1 MFNFRESITGGIAE
15 MKKFINDPYKVV
27 EDTLRGILKAYPY
40 HLRTTP
46 DSSRALVRR
55 DAPIEGKVAICTGG
69 GSGHIPVF
77 LGYVGPGLLD
87 GVSVGNV
94 FSSPSAD
101 DMLSATRAVNG
112 GAGVLYLFG
121 NYSGDK
127 LNFET
132 AAEMAGVEGI
142 PVEMSIAAD
151 DVASA
156 PRSER
161 SRRRGIAGIF
171 FAYKIAGAK
180 ADTRSNLGE
189 VKATADQVIEQTCT
203 VGVALSPCTIPAVG
217 KPNFSIDE
225 DEMELGMGI
234 HGEPGIERTKL
245 KKADE
250 VASMMADKVVN
261 DLPFKANDE
270 VAVLVNG
277 LGATPPEELF
287 ILYNRFHDVLGERSI
302 TVYKT
307 FVGEYA
313 TSMEMAGASF
323 SLLRLNSEFKRLL
336 DAPAFSPFLPQ
347 WRSL

>member
-1 MFNFRESITGGIAE
+1 

-27 EDTLRGILKAYPY
+27 DETIAGILKAYPY
-40 HLRTTP
+40 HLRMAKA
-46 DSSRALVRR
+46 SSRALIRA
-55 DAPIEGKVAICTGG
+55 DAPIKGKVGICTGG
-69 GSGHIPVF
+69 GSGHIPLF
-77 LGYVGPGLLD
+77 LGYVGPGMLD
-87 GVSVGNV
+87 GVAVGNV

-101 DMLSATRAVNG
+101 DMLAAAKEVNG
-112 GAGVLYLFG
+112 GSGVLFLFG

-127 LNFET
+127 MNFEM
-132 AAEMAGVEGI
+132 AAEMAAVDDI
-142 PVEMSIAAD
+142 PVKLSIAAD

-156 PRSER
+156 PHAEKD
-161 SRRRGIAGIF
+161 RRRGIAGIF

-180 ADTRSNLGE
+180 ADTMANLDA
-189 VKATADQVIEQTCT
+189 VKATTDKVIEQTCT
-203 VGVALSPCTIPAVG
+203 IGVALSPCTIPAVG
-217 KPNFSIDE
+217 KPNFIIAD

-250 VASMMADKVVN
+250 VATIMAEKVIN
-261 DLPFKANDE
+261 DLPFKEKDE

-287 ILYNRFHDVLGERSI
+287 ILYSKFYDILGGYGI
-302 TVYKT
+302 KVYKA
-307 FVGEYA
+307 FIGEYA

-323 SLLRLNSEFKRLL
+323 TLLKLNDEFKKLL

-347 WRSL
+347 WRRS

>member
-1 MFNFRESITGGIAE
+1 MAKG
-15 MKKFINDPYKVV
+15 
-27 EDTLRGILKAYPY
+27 
-40 HLRTTP
+40 
-46 DSSRALVRR
+46 SSRALVRA
-55 DAPIEGKVAICTGG
+55 DGPIKGKVAICTGG

-87 GVSVGNV
+87 GVAIGNV

-101 DMLSATRAVNG
+101 DMLAATREVNG

-127 LNFET
+127 MNFEM
-132 AAEMAGVEGI
+132 AAEMAAIDDINVK
-142 PVEMSIAAD
+142 MSIASD

-156 PRSER
+156 PHSEK

-180 ADTRSNLGE
+180 ADTMAGLDE
-189 VKATADQVIEQTCT
+189 VKATADKVIDNTCT
-203 VGVALSPCTIPAVG
+203 MGVALSPCTIPAVG
-217 KPNFSIDE
+217 KPNFVIAD

-250 VASMMADKVVN
+250 VASIMAEKVIN
-261 DLPFKANDE
+261 DLPFKAKDE

-287 ILYNRFHDVLGERSI
+287 ILYSKFHDILGENGI
-302 TVYKT
+302 KIYKT
-307 FVGEYA
+307 FIGEYA

-323 SLLRLNSEFKRLL
+323 TLLKLNSEFKKLL

-347 WRSL
+347 WRRS

>member
-1 MFNFRESITGGIAE
+1 MNVS
-15 MKKFINDPYKVV
+15 KLINDPYKVV
-27 EDTLRGILKAYPY
+27 EDTISGILKAYPY
-40 HLRTTP
+40 HLRMAKG
-46 DSSRALVRR
+46 SSRALVRK
-55 DAPIEGKVAICTGG
+55 DAPIKGKVAICTGG
-69 GSGHIPVF
+69 GSGHIPLF

-87 GVSVGNV
+87 GVSIGNV

-101 DMLSATRAVNG
+101 DMLAVTKEIDG

-127 LNFET
+127 MNFDM
-132 AAEMAGVEGI
+132 AAEMAALEGI
-142 PVEMSIAAD
+142 TVKMSIAND

-156 PRSER
+156 SNAEKD
-161 SRRRGIAGIF
+161 RRRGIAGIF

-180 ADTRSNLGE
+180 ADT
-189 VKATADQVIEQTCT
+189 KATLDEIKATVDKVIENTCSI
-203 VGVALSPCTIPAVG
+203 GIALSPCTIPAVG
-217 KPNFSIDE
+217 KPNFIIAE

-245 KKADE
+245 KTADE
-250 VASMMADKVVN
+250 VAAIMADKIVK
-261 DLPFKANDE
+261 DLPFKAKDE

-287 ILYNRFHDVLGERSI
+287 ILFSKFYDILNEHGI
-302 TVYKT
+302 TVYKS

-323 SLLRLNSEFKRLL
+323 SLLKLNPEFKKLL

-347 WRSL
+347 WRRS

>member
-1 MFNFRESITGGIAE
+1 
-15 MKKFINDPYKVV
+15 MKKLINDPYKVV
-27 EDTLRGILKAYPY
+27 EDAVSGILKAYPY
-40 HLRTTP
+40 HLRMAK
-46 DSSRALVRR
+46 DSSRAMVRC
-55 DAPIEGKVAICTGG
+55 DAPVKGKVAICTGG
-69 GSGHIPVF
+69 GSGHIPIF
-77 LGYVGPGLLD
+77 LGYVGQGLLD

-101 DMLSATRAVNG
+101 DMLAATKAVSG

-127 LNFET
+127 MNFEM
-132 AAEMAGVEGI
+132 AAEMADAEGI
-142 PVEMSIAAD
+142 PVKMSIAAD

-156 PRSER
+156 PRAER
-161 SRRRGIAGIF
+161 NRRRGIAGIF

-180 ADTRSNLGE
+180 ADTMASLDD
-189 VKATADQVIEQTCT
+189 VKAIADQVIEQTCT
-203 VGVALSPCTIPAVG
+203 MGVALSPCTIPAVG
-217 KPNFSIDE
+217 EPNFTIAE
-225 DEMELGMGI
+225 DEMEIGMGI

-250 VASMMADKVVN
+250 VAAIMADKVIN
-261 DLPFKANDE
+261 DLPFKSGDE

-287 ILYNRFHDVLGERSI
+287 ILYNKFHDILGERGI
-302 TVYKT
+302 KVYKA
-307 FVGEYA
+307 FIGEYA

-323 SLLRLNSEFKRLL
+323 SLLKLNSEFKKLL

-347 WRSL
+347 WRCP

>member
-1 MFNFRESITGGIAE
+1 
-15 MKKFINDPYKVV
+15 MKKLINDPYKVV
-27 EDTLRGILKAYPY
+27 DETISGILKAYPY
-40 HLRTTP
+40 HLKMAKG
-46 DSSRALVRR
+46 SSRALVRK
-55 DAPIEGKVAICTGG
+55 DAPVKGKVAICTGG

-87 GVSVGNV
+87 GVSFGYV

-101 DMLSATRAVNG
+101 DMVAATREIDG

-127 LNFET
+127 MNFEM
-132 AAEMAGVEGI
+132 AAEMAALDGI
-142 PVEMSIAAD
+142 TVKMSIASD

-156 PRSER
+156 LPTEKK
-161 SRRRGIAGIF
+161 RRRGIAGIF

-180 ADTRSNLGE
+180 ADTKASLDE
-189 VKATADQVIEQTCT
+189 VKATADKVIENTCT
-203 VGVALSPCTIPAVG
+203 MGVALSPCTIPAVG
-217 KPNFSIDE
+217 KPNFIIAD

-234 HGEPGIERTKL
+234 HGEPGIERTKM
-245 KKADE
+245 KSADE
-250 VASMMADKVVN
+250 VAAIMADKVIK
-261 DLPFKANDE
+261 DLPFKAKDE

-287 ILYNRFHDVLGERSI
+287 ILYNKFYDILGEHGIS
-302 TVYKT
+302 VYKA
-307 FVGEYA
+307 FIGEYA

-323 SLLRLNSEFKRLL
+323 TLLKLDSEFKKLL

-347 WRSL
+347 WRRA

>member
-1 MFNFRESITGGIAE
+1 
-15 MKKFINDPYKVV
+15 MKKLINDPYKVV
-27 EDTLRGILKAYPY
+27 EDTISGILKAYPY
-40 HLRTTP
+40 HLRMAK

-55 DAPIEGKVAICTGG
+55 DAPVKGKVAICTGG

-101 DMLSATRAVNG
+101 DMVAATKAVNG

-127 LNFET
+127 MNFEM
-132 AAEMAGVEGI
+132 AAEMAEAEGI
-142 PVEMSIAAD
+142 PVKMSIAAD

-156 PRSER
+156 PRSEKN
-161 SRRRGIAGIF
+161 RRRGIAGIF

-180 ADTRSNLGE
+180 ADTKASLDE

-203 VGVALSPCTIPAVG
+203 MGVALSPCTIPAVG
-217 KPNFSIDE
+217 KPNFTIAE

-234 HGEPGIERTKL
+234 HGEPGIERTKM

-250 VASMMADKVVN
+250 VAAIMADKVIN
-261 DLPFKANDE
+261 DLPFKAKDE

-287 ILYNRFHDVLGERSI
+287 ILYNKFHDILEERGI
-302 TVYKT
+302 KVYKA

-323 SLLRLNSEFKRLL
+323 SLLKLNNEFKKLL

-347 WRSL
+347 WRRS

>member
-1 MFNFRESITGGIAE
+1 
-15 MKKFINDPYKVV
+15 MKKLINDPYKVV
-27 EDTLRGILKAYPY
+27 EDTISGILKAYPY
-40 HLRTTP
+40 HLRMAK

-55 DAPIEGKVAICTGG
+55 DAPVKGKVAICTGG

-101 DMLSATRAVNG
+101 DMVAATKAVNG

-121 NYSGDK
+121 NYSGDTM
-127 LNFET
+127 NFEM
-132 AAEMAGVEGI
+132 AAEMAEAEGI
-142 PVEMSIAAD
+142 PVKMSIAAD

-156 PRSER
+156 PRSEKN
-161 SRRRGIAGIF
+161 RRRGIAGIF

-180 ADTRSNLGE
+180 ADTKAGLDE
-189 VKATADQVIEQTCT
+189 VKATADRVIEQTCT
-203 VGVALSPCTIPAVG
+203 MGVALGPCVIPAVG
-217 KPNFSIDE
+217 KPNFTIAE

-234 HGEPGIERTKL
+234 HGERGIERTKM

-250 VASMMADKVVN
+250 VAAIMADKVIN
-261 DLPFKANDE
+261 DLPFRAKDE

-287 ILYNRFHDVLGERSI
+287 ILYNKFHDIIEERGI
-302 TVYKT
+302 KVYKT
-307 FVGEYA
+307 FIGEYA

-323 SLLRLNSEFKRLL
+323 SLLKLNNEFKELL

-347 WRSL
+347 WRR

>member
-1 MFNFRESITGGIAE
+1 
-15 MKKFINDPYKVV
+15 MKKLINDPYKVV
-27 EDTLRGILKAYPY
+27 DETISGILKAYPY
-40 HLRTTP
+40 HLKMAKG
-46 DSSRALVRR
+46 SSRALVRK
-55 DAPIEGKVAICTGG
+55 DAPVKGKVAICTGG

-87 GVSVGNV
+87 GVSIGNV

-101 DMLSATRAVNG
+101 DMVAATREVDG

-127 LNFET
+127 MNFEM
-132 AAEMAGVEGI
+132 AAEMAELDGI
-142 PVEMSIAAD
+142 TVKTSIAAD

-156 PRSER
+156 PPAEKK
-161 SRRRGIAGIF
+161 RRRGIAGIL

-180 ADTRSNLGE
+180 ADTKASLDE
-189 VKATADQVIEQTCT
+189 VKDTTDKVIENTCT
-203 VGVALSPCTIPAVG
+203 MGVALSPCTIPAVG
-217 KPNFSIDE
+217 KPNFVIAE

-234 HGEPGIERTKL
+234 HGEPGIERTKM
-245 KKADE
+245 KSADE
-250 VASMMADKVVN
+250 VAAIMAEKVIK
-261 DLPFKANDE
+261 DLPFKAKDE

-287 ILYNRFHDVLGERSI
+287 ILYNKFYDILGDHGIS
-302 TVYKT
+302 VYKA
-307 FVGEYA
+307 FIGEYA

-323 SLLRLNSEFKRLL
+323 TLLKLNGEFKKLL

-347 WRSL
+347 WRRA

>member
-1 MFNFRESITGGIAE
+1 
-15 MKKFINDPYKVV
+15 MKKIINDPYKVV
-27 EDTLRGILKAYPY
+27 EDTISGILKAYPY
-40 HLRTTP
+40 HLRMVKGN
-46 DSSRALVRR
+46 SRALVRK
-55 DAPIEGKVAICTGG
+55 DAPIKGKVAICTGG

-87 GVSVGNV
+87 GVSIGNV

-101 DMLSATRAVNG
+101 DMLAVTKEIDG

-127 LNFET
+127 MNFDM
-132 AAEMAGVEGI
+132 AAEMAALDGI
-142 PVEMSIAAD
+142 TVKMSISSD

-156 PRSER
+156 PHAEKN
-161 SRRRGIAGIF
+161 RRRGIAGIF

-180 ADTRSNLGE
+180 ADTKASLDE
-189 VKATADQVIEQTCT
+189 VKATVDNVIEQTCT
-203 VGVALSPCTIPAVG
+203 IGIALSPCTIPAVG
-217 KPNFSIDE
+217 KPNFIIAE

-245 KKADE
+245 KSADE
-250 VASMMADKVVN
+250 IAMIMADKVIK
-261 DLPFKANDE
+261 DLPFKAKDE

-287 ILYNRFHDVLGERSI
+287 ILYNKFYDILGEHGI
-302 TVYKT
+302 TVYKA
-307 FVGEYA
+307 FIGEYA

-323 SLLRLNSEFKRLL
+323 SLLKLNNEFKKLL

-347 WRSL
+347 WRRA

>member
-1 MFNFRESITGGIAE
+1 
-15 MKKFINDPYKVV
+15 MKKLINDPYKVV
-27 EDTLRGILKAYPY
+27 EDTVSGILKAYPY
-40 HLRTTP
+40 HLRMAK
-46 DSSRALVRR
+46 DSTRALVRH
-55 DAPIEGKVAICTGG
+55 DAPIKGKVAICTGG

-77 LGYVGPGLLD
+77 LGYVGQGLLD

-94 FSSPSAD
+94 FSSPAAD
-101 DMLSATRAVNG
+101 DMLAATKAVNG

-127 LNFET
+127 MNFEM
-132 AAEMAGVEGI
+132 AAEMAGAEGI
-142 PVEMSIAAD
+142 PVKMSIAAD

-156 PRSER
+156 PRAEKN
-161 SRRRGIAGIF
+161 RRRGIAGIF

-180 ADTRSNLGE
+180 ADSNANLDE

-217 KPNFSIDE
+217 KPNFTIAE
-225 DEMELGMGI
+225 DEMEIGMGI

-250 VASMMADKVVN
+250 VAAIMADKVIN
-261 DLPFKANDE
+261 DLPFKSKDE

-287 ILYNRFHDVLGERSI
+287 VLYNKFHDILGERGI
-302 TVYKT
+302 KVYKA
-307 FVGEYA
+307 FIGEYA

-323 SLLRLNSEFKRLL
+323 SLLKLNSEFKKLL

-347 WRSL
+347 WRHP